1 MRDPQALRSR
11 ADGILELH
19 EQGELDAALD
29 ACGDLLAEAGEA
41 DPTDEVVR
49 ESLFTARFERAVL
62 LTELGEL
69 EDAARAYAEAAATPT
84 DLDDP
89 DQRHELAMALL
100 NQGICFD
107 ALERAGEALRVY
119 ERLVVE
125 LGDAD
130 DPVTRDQVTRARVN
144 RGAAQL
150 ELGRLPEALTVAEG
164 LCGELDPA
172 DALEA
177 EQLVMALRLRAQ
189 VLERL
194 GRGREAADALAE
206 VERCS
211 DDEPGARDQIAAAL
225 SERARLL
232 DELGAREEAVALL
245 DRAAE
250 LREHVG
256 G

>member
-1 MRDPQALRSR
+1 MRDPQALRSQ

-29 ACGDLLAEAGEA
+29 ACGALLAAADEA
-41 DPTDEVVR
+41 DATDEVVR

-69 EDAARAYAEAAATPT
+69 EEAARAYAEAATTPT

-100 NQGICFD
+100 NEGICFD
-107 ALERAGEALRVY
+107 ALGRTEEALRVY

-125 LGDAD
+125 LGGAD
-130 DPVTRDQVTRARVN
+130 DPVTRDQVVRARVN

-189 VLERL
+189 ALEGL
-194 GRGREAADALAE
+194 DRGREAADVLAE

-211 DDEPGARDQIAAAL
+211 DEEPGVADQIAAAL
-225 SERARLL
+225 RERARLL
-232 DELGAREEAVALL
+232 DELGDREKAVALL

-250 LREHVG
+250 LRERVG